1 LTVEADNEDGEG
13 EAVLASFA
21 AQLVGAGVPLV
32 LAMQAPVTDR
42 YATALSAEFYRR
54 LATDA
59 SPDRCWP
66 WPGPGGPPSGT
77 GTSSPG

>member
-1 LTVEADNEDGEG
+1 MKRDNEDGEG

-42 YATALSAEFYRR
+42 YATATGA
-54 LATDA
+54 A
-59 SPDRCWP
+59 RCYAMR
-66 WPGPGGPPSGT
+66 T
-77 GTSSPG
+77 ACLT

>member
-1 LTVEADNEDGEG
+1 LKRDNEDGEG

-59 SPDRCWP
+59 SLDRCWP
-66 WPGPGGPPSGT
+66 WPGPGVPLSGT